1 MKNLLKVLI
10 LGLVV
15 LTSCEKDEV
24 VEPMIINEVIPV
36 YTIYDLSGKWTKS
49 GGNWDV
55 DEVEII
61 QNGTNI
67 EILYSGNSAYI
78 PINWRIDG
86 MDIKNSSAGYSGSI
100 INPREIRLKNIPYAG
115 PGSFLTLVR

>member
-1 MKNLLKVLI
+1 MKNLLKGLI
-10 LGLVV
+10 VGLVV

-24 VEPMIINEVIPV
+24 VEPILNEVIPI

-49 GGNWDV
+49 DGSWNV

-67 EILYSGNSAYI
+67 EILYNSNANI

-86 MDIKNSSAGYSGSI
+86 MDIKNQYAGYSGSI
-100 INPREIRLKNIPYAG
+100 INPREIRLMNIPYAG
-115 PGSFLTLVR
+115 TGRFLTLVR